1 MSLDSKCINMK
12 RFNFLDVICLLFA
25 VLFVYAAVSK
35 FMAIDEFKAQIAKS
49 PLITHHEWWI
59 SWFIPLIEVVIAVL
73 LFVPRMQLAAL
84 YAAFTLMFI
93 FTIYIG
99 FMLVFTPNLPC
110 SCGGILSR
118 MGWTEHLFFNI
129 GFTLL
134 GVAGVI
140 LHDRQKE
147 REMVA
152 LAI

>member
-1 MSLDSKCINMK
+1 MK
-12 RFNFLDVICLLFA
+12 KTIFLDIICLLFA

-35 FMAIDEFKAQIAKS
+35 FMAIDEFKAQISKS

-59 SWFIPLIEVVIAVL
+59 SWLIPLIEVVISAL
-73 LFVPRMQLAAL
+73 LFVPRTQLVAL

-99 FMLVFTPNLPC
+99 FMLAFTPNLPC

-134 GVAGVI
+134 AVAGVI

-147 REMVA
+147 QEMVA